1 MSTEALV
8 RQTLYKQRADV
19 AGVLALVT
27 AACSSGVTGGLQTVR
42 ARLTK
47 YTGNHDP
54 YKNNSW
60 EKHIFLVYKQL
71 SVK

>member
-1 MSTEALV
+1 M
-8 RQTLYKQRADV
+8 

-27 AACSSGVTGGLQTVR
+27 AACSRGVTGGLQTVR

-47 YTGNHDP
+47 NTGNHDP